1 MSLNRASF
9 RAKITPPSFLGHPR
23 AFVYFSGFVR
33 NNSTQKSVSTLVHPC
48 WNCSSR
54 PTAQQLQQQAKGEVS
69 AKPLQCPSCKA
80 PQPPTSYN
88 YFEVFSLKPAFRIPS
103 AANLKLQ
110 YYRIQKDLHPDHLTP
125 DIDNAQQQR
134 YGWKVWKQRAEDAS
148 SFVNLAYDTL
158 KDPLK
163 RSQYI
168 LTLLNQP
175 IEETT
180 SLPPDDD
187 EELEF
192 LDEWMDMREVLS
204 DTSAESADD
213 RGRICRK
220 VETAREALI
229 KSLAEIYDR
238 IDIPSSKPV
247 ASNEASS
254 QQKEM
259 VERAWRLTIRLKYL
273 SQLDRACQQIFQ

>member
-103 AANLKLQ
+103 AAHLKLQ
-110 YYRIQKDLHPDHLTP
+110 YYRIQKPTILHP
-125 DIDNAQQQR
+125 
-134 YGWKVWKQRAEDAS
+134 
-148 SFVNLAYDTL
+148 
-158 KDPLK
+158 
-163 RSQYI
+163 I
-168 LTLLNQP
+168 LTTHSSNG
-175 IEETT
+175 
-180 SLPPDDD
+180 
-187 EELEF
+187 
-192 LDEWMDMREVLS
+192 MDGKYGSRE
-204 DTSAESADD
+204 
-213 RGRICRK
+213 
-220 VETAREALI
+220 
-229 KSLAEIYDR
+229 
-238 IDIPSSKPV
+238 
-247 ASNEASS
+247 
-254 QQKEM
+254 QKT
-259 VERAWRLTIRLKYL
+259 RLRL
-273 SQLDRACQQIFQ
+273 

>member
-1 MSLNRASF
+1 
-9 RAKITPPSFLGHPR
+9 
-23 AFVYFSGFVR
+23 
-33 NNSTQKSVSTLVHPC
+33 
-48 WNCSSR
+48 
-54 PTAQQLQQQAKGEVS
+54 
-69 AKPLQCPSCKA
+69 
-80 PQPPTSYN
+80 
-88 YFEVFSLKPAFRIPS
+88 
-103 AANLKLQ
+103 
-110 YYRIQKDLHPDHLTP
+110 
-125 DIDNAQQQR
+125 
-134 YGWKVWKQRAEDAS
+134 
-148 SFVNLAYDTL
+148 
-158 KDPLK
+158 
-163 RSQYI
+163 
-168 LTLLNQP
+168 
-175 IEETT
+175 
-180 SLPPDDD
+180 
-187 EELEF
+187 
-192 LDEWMDMREVLS
+192 MREVLS